1 MDILRE
7 DTILA
12 KENYLNSTLY
22 SVSNDP
28 QKALSF
34 LSLGQI
40 EFFSSNFIKSQLYYD
55 STIYFMQEDYRLY
68 PSTYKQYSI
77 LTELVINLNTIQ
89 LQDSLVQLALLPRA
103 ELNSVIKKIID
114 KEIEKENLEREKEI
128 LKRKNLSQGNVFGNR
143 NEQFGN
149 NTSGGKWYFYNPA
162 TLSFGLS
169 EFTKKWG
176 KRKLEDDWRRKNK
189 KSTKLT
195 IEDSSATA
203 KSGSQNT
210 KDPQFY
216 LDQIPTIP
224 EDFMLAREKIAN
236 ACYQAAIIYKYDLLK
251 IDKSN
256 EMLSKIFFIVDV
268 DTSFVPMAY
277 YNLYLN
283 YLEQNKKTQA
293 ESIKN
298 SLLAEYP
305 QSVFSKIILD
315 PQYLNSLEDLNSKED
330 DIYENTYITFLDQN
344 YLETLSNTESLKS
357 NNTKDKYLLLRAISF
372 LKQGDTTSC
381 TNILSDLKRG
391 SDKELADYS
400 TIILNTL
407 KDPTRLN
414 ESNREAIELTP
425 YIFGENKQHMLMFI
439 LPRKDVDISFL
450 QTLISDYNSS
460 SYSTKVF
467 EINAMM
473 MGMDKHLLTVKFF
486 ENSYSVMDYYNDIP
500 FSREII
506 TELKKTDYFLLPIS
520 IENFQEFYVNKDIAG
535 YQDFFKKKYLEEKK

>member
-1 MDILRE
+1 
-7 DTILA
+7 
-12 KENYLNSTLY
+12 
-22 SVSNDP
+22 
-28 QKALSF
+28 
-34 LSLGQI
+34 
-40 EFFSSNFIKSQLYYD
+40 
-55 STIYFMQEDYRLY
+55 MQEDYRLY

-195 IEDSSATA
+195 IEDSSATV

-216 LDQIPTIP
+216 LDQIPTTP

-256 EMLSKIFFIVDV
+256 EMLSKIFSIVDV

-344 YLETLSNTESLKS
+344 YLETLSNTELCK
-357 NNTKDKYLLLRAISF
+357 
-372 LKQGDTTSC
+372 
-381 TNILSDLKRG
+381 
-391 SDKELADYS
+391 
-400 TIILNTL
+400 
-407 KDPTRLN
+407 
-414 ESNREAIELTP
+414 
-425 YIFGENKQHMLMFI
+425 
-439 LPRKDVDISFL
+439 
-450 QTLISDYNSS
+450 
-460 SYSTKVF
+460 
-467 EINAMM
+467 
-473 MGMDKHLLTVKFF
+473 
-486 ENSYSVMDYYNDIP
+486 
-500 FSREII
+500 
-506 TELKKTDYFLLPIS
+506 
-520 IENFQEFYVNKDIAG
+520 
-535 YQDFFKKKYLEEKK
+535 

>member
-1 MDILRE
+1 
-7 DTILA
+7 
-12 KENYLNSTLY
+12 
-22 SVSNDP
+22 
-28 QKALSF
+28 
-34 LSLGQI
+34 
-40 EFFSSNFIKSQLYYD
+40 
-55 STIYFMQEDYRLY
+55 MQEDYRLY

-195 IEDSSATA
+195 IEDSSATV

-216 LDQIPTIP
+216 LDQIPTTS

-256 EMLSKIFFIVDV
+256 EMLSKIFSIVDV

-391 SDKELADYS
+391 TDKELADYS
-400 TIILNTL
+400 TLILNTL

-460 SYSTKVF
+460 SYSTEVF

-473 MGMDKHLLTVKFF
+473 MGMNKHLLTVKFF
-486 ENSYSVMDYYNDIP
+486 ENSYSVMDYYKDIP
-500 FSREII
+500 FSKEII